1 MAAVFEE
8 QEIIVVKIEEIKNK
22 KKEEREGEQK
32 SEKYTDLEVKYS
44 KGPRKRKKNN
54 MGTMKQKSR
63 VVCIELPLILNIR
76 PSLNF

>member
-32 SEKYTDLEVKYS
+32 SEKYTDLEVK
-44 KGPRKRKKNN
+44 
-54 MGTMKQKSR
+54 
-63 VVCIELPLILNIR
+63 I
-76 PSLNF
+76 